1 MSPDAAAAPSRVAA
15 GGTERLRRGN
25 LSAALEVLHHHGPLR
40 RADLTQ
46 RLGLNRSTIASVV
59 GELQQLGLAFESTP
73 QSTGGGGRP
82 SGIVEASSRVVA
94 IAVNPEV
101 DAVRLGAV
109 ALGGR
114 VLARLRIPAAAD
126 HDAAQIVASTTAG
139 IDDLVRG
146 LAAPPRIAGVGIA
159 VPGQVRV
166 ADGTVMQATHL
177 GWTGIP
183 IAGLISAATGLP
195 SRAANA
201 ATLALR
207 AESVFGAGRG
217 IRDLVYFI
225 GGASG
230 IGGGAVVGGQILE
243 GSAGYAGEFGH
254 MLVVP
259 HGAPCHCGSRGCL
272 EAEIDPAELLDAVG
286 LGFADADLLGD
297 ALRSSTDPQVR
308 ALVARK
314 AELLAYAVRDTVNLF
329 NPEAVM
335 LSGFLAALSRAAGRE
350 LAADAI
356 RSSRAGL
363 RIIHAPVGPD
373 SLLIGAA
380 ELAFESVL
388 ADPARALA
396 R

>member
-1 MSPDAAAAPSRVAA
+1 MPSDAVSSLRHGAA
-15 GGTERLRRGN
+15 GGTERLRRVN

-40 RADLTQ
+40 RAELTQ

-73 QSTGGGGRP
+73 QSTGEGGRP
-82 SGIVEASSRVVA
+82 SGVVEASSDVVVV
-94 IAVNPEV
+94 AVNPEV
-101 DAVRLGAV
+101 DAVRLGIV

-114 VLARLRIPAAAD
+114 VLVRRRLETTAD
-126 HDAAQIVASTTAG
+126 HDPTQLVESATDG
-139 IDDLVRG
+139 IESMLRELPTRPRVTGIG
-146 LAAPPRIAGVGIA
+146 LA

-166 ADGTVMQATHL
+166 ADGMVMQATHL
-177 GWTGIP
+177 GWTEVP
-183 IAGLISAATGLP
+183 LVRMISDATGLP
-195 SRAANA
+195 ARAANA

-207 AESVFGAGRG
+207 AESIFGAGRG

-230 IGGGAVVGGQILE
+230 IGGGAVVGGRILE

-259 HGAPCHCGSRGCL
+259 GGVACHCGARGCL
-272 EAEIDPAELLDAVG
+272 EAEIDPTELLDAVG

-297 ALRSSTDPQVR
+297 ALRSSTDPAVR
-308 ALVARK
+308 ALVAGK
-314 AELLAYAVRDTVNLF
+314 VQLLADAVRNTVNLF
-329 NPEAVM
+329 NPEAVI
-335 LSGFLAALSRAAGRE
+335 LSGFLAALSGAADRE

-356 RSSRAGL
+356 RSSRTGL
-363 RIIHAPVGPD
+363 RVIHAPVGPD
-373 SLLIGAA
+373 SLLVGAA
-380 ELAFESVL
+380 ELAFEPVI
-388 ADPARALA
+388 ADPARAFA